1 MILAAV
7 ILIGA
12 CRKNTPPKTLSN
24 MNVKTSSSPEAR
36 FPAGSQYAL
45 VKQTFDMSQQGE
57 AAAINQRIQTALTNE
72 LAAKGYNAGNPAEAD
87 FFVGYSLKVQQEM
100 DDLMGLSKEQGNEW
114 MAAILS
120 PEGYASGAFFV
131 QIVNARKKKPV
142 WMGVFNAEISLA
154 EVSEQKKQA
163 RIAYAVRELLK
174 SFSPQ

>member
-1 MILAAV
+1 
-7 ILIGA
+7 
-12 CRKNTPPKTLSN
+12 
-24 MNVKTSSSPEAR
+24 
-36 FPAGSQYAL
+36 
-45 VKQTFDMSQQGE
+45 
-57 AAAINQRIQTALTNE
+57 
-72 LAAKGYNAGNPAEAD
+72 
-87 FFVGYSLKVQQEM
+87 
-100 DDLMGLSKEQGNEW
+100 
-114 MAAILS
+114 LS